1 MRWVHVHISG
11 MVQGVG
17 FRPFVFKL
25 AHELQLKG
33 WVRNDIDGVHI
44 EAGGEASQT
53 ELFLTRLRMEAPVES
68 HITAF
73 ACREIDPLQVQ
84 DFQIVE
90 SNPLGKPDMVITPD
104 LGLCDD
110 CRKEITS
117 LENRRF
123 QYPFTT
129 CTHCGPR
136 YSILRSLPYDRHTTA
151 MEEFEMCLPCTRE
164 YHDPLNRRH
173 FSQTNSCPDCTV
185 PLQLLDKRGK
195 IISRNWNECQQRLLS
210 YLASGKIVAVKGI
223 GGYLLITDATN
234 PEAIQ
239 TLRDRKHRPTKPF
252 ALMYPNV
259 ESLREDA
266 IISGP
271 EEKAITSIQS
281 PIVLLKAK
289 KNQGSGICLNKI
301 APGLEQIGAM
311 LPYTAMFEL
320 LLKAWGKPVVAT
332 SGNVNG
338 SPIIYEDQHAFEE
351 LMEIAD
357 AIVIHDRSIE
367 ISQDDSVLRFTN
379 NNRLMIRRS
388 RGFAPAFLNP
398 NVEPTQE
405 CILAMGADLKSA
417 FALQAHGRVYISQY
431 LGDLESYESQQY
443 YQRAIHHMMD
453 LLRIRPQRI
462 LVDAHPGYFSSELGN
477 QLATR
482 WGIPVEK
489 IFHHPAHAWSV
500 LAENKLLDSQESV
513 LCVVWDGTGFG
524 EDGQIWGGEFFQY
537 QQHKLY
543 RVAHLHYF
551 PVTPGD
557 LMAREPRLS
566 ALSACHLL
574 KDERDAILRKKFSNT
589 EWGYYQ
595 KWFQSKSK
603 LKTSSMGRLFDAV
616 ASLLEIVDYNSY
628 EGEAAMHLETV
639 AANGHCLSRY
649 EVAWEGD
656 ELSVANLMQQV
667 LTDRESGIPREQ
679 IAFKFHAWLADAI
692 FDIASRLAIQKIALS
707 GGVFQNR
714 LLVELI
720 EERLQDQAQL
730 YFPVE
735 LSANDEG
742 ICLGQMAW
750 AAWNQSHYQ
759 IEMEENLITA

>member
-1 MRWVHVHISG
+1 MRWMHVHISG

-25 AHELQLKG
+25 AQELQLKG

-44 EAGGEASQT
+44 EAGGEANLV
-53 ELFLTRLRMEAPVES
+53 ELFLTRLRTEAPVES
-68 HITAF
+68 HMTAF
-73 ACREIDPLQVQ
+73 VYRDIEPLQMQ

-90 SNPLGKPDMVITPD
+90 SNPLGKPDLLITPD
-104 LGLCDD
+104 LGLCED
-110 CRKEITS
+110 CRNEIS
-117 LENRRF
+117 SPENRRF

-173 FSQTNSCPDCTV
+173 FSQTNSCPDCTI
-185 PLQLLDKRGK
+185 PLQLLDKGGK
-195 IISRNWNECQQRLLS
+195 IISRNWSECEEKMLS
-210 YLASGKIVAVKGI
+210 YLAAGKIVAVKGI

-234 PEAIQ
+234 PDAIQ
-239 TLRDRKHRPTKPF
+239 NLRDRKHRPTKPF
-252 ALMYPNV
+252 ALMYPNI
-259 ESLREDA
+259 ESLSGDA
-266 IISGP
+266 FISEP
-271 EEKAITSIQS
+271 EERALRSIQS
-281 PIVLLKAK
+281 PIVLLKAR
-289 KNQGSGICLNKI
+289 KNQVSGICLSKI
-301 APGLEQIGAM
+301 ASGLEQLGAM

-320 LLKAWGKPVVAT
+320 LLQAWGKPVVAT

-357 AIVIHDRSIE
+357 AIVMHERSIE
-367 ISQDDSVLRFTN
+367 IAQDDSVVRFTK

-417 FALQAHGRVYISQY
+417 FALQSHGRVYISQY
-431 LGDLESYESQQY
+431 LGDLERYESQQY
-443 YQRAIHHMMD
+443 YQRTIHHLID
-453 LLRIRPQRI
+453 LLRIKPQRI
-462 LVDAHPGYFSSELGN
+462 LVDAHPNYFSAELGN

-489 IFHHPAHAWSV
+489 AFHHPAHAWSV
-500 LAENKLLDSQESV
+500 LAENKLLDAQEPV

-537 QQHKLY
+537 QQHKLD
-543 RVAHLHYF
+543 RVAHLQYF
-551 PVTPGD
+551 PAMPGNS
-557 LMAREPRLS
+557 MAREPRLS
-566 ALSACHLL
+566 ALSACHQL
-574 KDERDAILRKKFSNT
+574 KYEMVKVLRKKFKDT
-589 EWGYYQ
+589 EWSYYQ
-595 KWFQSKSK
+595 KWFQSTPTIS
-603 LKTSSMGRLFDAV
+603 TSSMGRLFDAV
-616 ASLLEIVDYNSY
+616 ASILEIDDYNSY
-628 EGEAAMHLETV
+628 EGEAAMHLETL
-639 AANGHCLSRY
+639 AARERCLERY
-649 EVAWEGD
+649 TVAWEGN
-656 ELSVANLMQQV
+656 ELSVTNLLQQI
-667 LTDRESGIPREQ
+667 LRDLEAAIPRAQ
-679 IAFKFHAWLADAI
+679 IAFKFHAFLADAI
-692 FDIASRLAIQKIALS
+692 FDIASGLAIQQIAFS

-720 EERLQDQAQL
+720 EEKFQDQAQL
-730 YFPVE
+730 YFPIE
-735 LSANDEG
+735 LSPNDESV
-742 ICLGQMAW
+742 CLGQLVGATINR
-750 AAWNQSHYQ
+750 AHQHV
-759 IEMEENLITA
+759 EMEEDLITV